1 MRNASRLL
9 RDRFIHDPNTEVDGA
24 LALTMN
30 CSTVICVAFGAAAPP
45 GSSMTARLTAAILKL
60 TDLRH

>member
-9 RDRFIHDPNTEVDGA
+9 RGRFVHDPNTEVDGA

-30 CSTVICVAFGAAAPP
+30 CSTVICVAFG
-45 GSSMTARLTAAILKL
+45 GCSTAREL
-60 TDLRH
+60 DDS

>member
-9 RDRFIHDPNTEVDGA
+9 RGRFVHDPNTEVDGA

-30 CSTVICVAFGAAAPP
+30 CSAVICVGFRAAAAPW
-45 GSSMTARLTAAILKL
+45 SSMTARLTAAILKP
-60 TDLRH
+60 DLRH